1 MRIDNLVI
9 KNYLRKK
16 RESVIID
23 LIIRDYNKSNFYI
36 ALVFN
41 SRIEKFKV
49 LYIPLDVCEYRYIK
63 DYVCYQFINV
73 YLAEYIIKTLKEN
86 EKLFSDEAFRNK
98 LSKYIT
104 NYYIEMNSYVNEK
117 HYKFVTTRHL
127 PEEWLFLFEVVS
139 VLFEHIPVYMNELGL
154 EILAIFNNFK
164 EAINYKYS
172 VEFNYF

>member
-49 LYIPLDVCEYRYIK
+49 LYIPL
-63 DYVCYQFINV
+63 
-73 YLAEYIIKTLKEN
+73 
-86 EKLFSDEAFRNK
+86 EKFALNK
-98 LSKYIT
+98 KYAGISFT
-104 NYYIEMNSYVNEK
+104 SSM
-117 HYKFVTTRHL
+117 
-127 PEEWLFLFEVVS
+127 
-139 VLFEHIPVYMNELGL
+139 
-154 EILAIFNNFK
+154 
-164 EAINYKYS
+164 
-172 VEFNYF
+172 

>member
-49 LYIPLDVCEYRYIK
+49 LYV
-63 DYVCYQFINV
+63 Q
-73 YLAEYIIKTLKEN
+73 
-86 EKLFSDEAFRNK
+86 
-98 LSKYIT
+98 
-104 NYYIEMNSYVNEK
+104 
-117 HYKFVTTRHL
+117 
-127 PEEWLFLFEVVS
+127 EVW
-139 VLFEHIPVYMNELGL
+139 
-154 EILAIFNNFK
+154 
-164 EAINYKYS
+164 
-172 VEFNYF
+172 

>member
-73 YLAEYIIKTLKEN
+73 YLAEYIIV
-86 EKLFSDEAFRNK
+86 
-98 LSKYIT
+98 LSRPLESSPILSQSPKK
-104 NYYIEMNSYVNEK
+104 NRAAR
-117 HYKFVTTRHL
+117 FTTGR
-127 PEEWLFLFEVVS
+127 
-139 VLFEHIPVYMNELGL
+139 
-154 EILAIFNNFK
+154 
-164 EAINYKYS
+164 
-172 VEFNYF
+172 